1 MKQRTATAVVL
12 LLGLCAIALA
22 ATDFSGTWVLDPAR
36 SDQPQMGRQGGGG
49 TGGGSRQGGGQRGER
64 TVTLVI
70 KQSGNDLAI
79 TQKTTVGGQ
88 ERPATEQKFTLDGKE
103 NKNTIQFPGRGGSEG
118 RTSEMVTKSK
128 WNGATLVIDGSQ
140 KMSTPNGDFDIGI
153 KNEYAL
159 SEGGKTLT
167 ITRTQS
173 RPDGDS
179 TFKQVYTKK

>member
-1 MKQRTATAVVL
+1 MKQRIALAVFL

-22 ATDFSGTWVLDPAR
+22 ATDFSGTWVLDRAR

-49 TGGGSRQGGGQRGER
+49 GGGQGGGPRAEM

-70 KQSGNDLAI
+70 KQTGNDLSI
-79 TQKTTVGGQ
+79 TRKTTMGGQ
-88 ERPATEQKFTLDGKE
+88 ERPATEQKHTLDGKE
-103 NKNTIQFPGRGGSEG
+103 NKNTIQFGGRGGGEG
-118 RTSEMVTKSK
+118 RTGEAITKSK
-128 WNGATLVIDGSQ
+128 WNGATLVIEGNQ

-167 ITRTQS
+167 ITTTRSQ
-173 RPDGDS
+173 PDGDRTS
-179 TFKQVYTKK
+179 KQVYSKK